1 MADDASAGRL
11 APLRALVLRSRD
23 WVFDRPLLTGS
34 ALALVL
40 ALLIWPRLGFR
51 SPVYEVGD
59 IATAT
64 VRVSAD
70 FTYEDAAATEE
81 RRQEALEV
89 VPDVYD
95 FDPQVRETVR
105 ARIARG
111 FAFGRQ
117 SIEAD
122 TASEDAFAESAA
134 REFGVELARDEL
146 ALLLGLEFRESVERN
161 LTDAAVSVL
170 ARDILA
176 EKSALAALGR
186 PIQRQDAERG
196 EVHVLPDLT
205 DVLSIEDAARA
216 ARLQMLALSEESGPD
231 RAALAE
237 LAQRF
242 IQPTLARNEVAT
254 TRSRASAEENVD
266 PVVIQLR
273 EGRTLLR
280 AGDEVT
286 EDHLRRLD
294 AMRAFAPV
302 ASPWAGVGALLFTS
316 LAAWILFRLYQ
327 PARSGRRWMVHGF
340 ALAGALIVAH
350 LAITRLLGFL
360 WRAAAAQ
367 SGSEAFVDSSMYV
380 FAVPYAAVPLLS
392 VILENRATA
401 VLNATVFAAL
411 VTVMTGNVIVGP
423 FALVS
428 GLIAVLAHSRMARR
442 TDVVRLGSL
451 VGAGSVVVVLGLDLL
466 RADGGDPVRLAV
478 EAASAFGGGLLT
490 APLVILLLPAL
501 EAAFERT
508 SDLRLMELARRD
520 NPVLRRL
527 ALYAPGTYQH
537 SVLVGLLSESA
548 ASAIG
553 ANAILCSTGALYH
566 DIGKLRRAE
575 FFVENM
581 RGANPHDHL
590 PPRQSAIIIIKH
602 VEEGIRDA
610 ERLGLPKDI
619 VDMVPQHHGTRRL
632 RVFLERARKAAAENG
647 GTVREEDFRY
657 PGPKP
662 QTREAAIVMMAD
674 SIEAAARSVEK
685 PSRVEL
691 ERVID
696 RIVDSM
702 MEDDQF
708 DESDLRLGDMVR
720 IRESFLATLEGIHH
734 RRISYPGFDFRK
746 PADA

>member
-1 MADDASAGRL
+1 
-11 APLRALVLRSRD
+11 
-23 WVFDRPLLTGS
+23 
-34 ALALVL
+34 
-40 ALLIWPRLGFR
+40 
-51 SPVYEVGD
+51 
-59 IATAT
+59 
-64 VRVSAD
+64 
-70 FTYEDAAATEE
+70 
-81 RRQEALEV
+81 
-89 VPDVYD
+89 
-95 FDPQVRETVR
+95 
-105 ARIARG
+105 
-111 FAFGRQ
+111 
-117 SIEAD
+117 
-122 TASEDAFAESAA
+122 
-134 REFGVELARDEL
+134 
-146 ALLLGLEFRESVERN
+146 
-161 LTDAAVSVL
+161 
-170 ARDILA
+170 
-176 EKSALAALGR
+176 
-186 PIQRQDAERG
+186 
-196 EVHVLPDLT
+196 
-205 DVLSIEDAARA
+205 
-216 ARLQMLALSEESGPD
+216 
-231 RAALAE
+231 
-237 LAQRF
+237 
-242 IQPTLARNEVAT
+242 
-254 TRSRASAEENVD
+254 
-266 PVVIQLR
+266 
-273 EGRTLLR
+273 
-280 AGDEVT
+280 
-286 EDHLRRLD
+286 
-294 AMRAFAPV
+294 
-302 ASPWAGVGALLFTS
+302 
-316 LAAWILFRLYQ
+316 
-327 PARSGRRWMVHGF
+327 
-340 ALAGALIVAH
+340 
-350 LAITRLLGFL
+350 
-360 WRAAAAQ
+360 
-367 SGSEAFVDSSMYV
+367 MYV